1 MAKHLEL
8 RTTSKA
14 KPASKRPKT
23 VAVKILSPNGG
34 PKTRV
39 FALDANSAS
48 FGDDFLYA
56 FKSNVKLARRKSKE
70 RRAAPNVAK
79 PMT

>member
-1 MAKHLEL
+1 MDKHLEL
-8 RTTSKA
+8 IAKA
-14 KPASKRPKT
+14 KTASKRPKT
-23 VAVKILSPNGG
+23 VTVKTLSTNGG

-56 FKSNVKLARRKSKE
+56 FKSNVKLARRKSRE
-70 RRAAPNVAK
+70 RRTATDVAK
-79 PMT
+79 PIA

>member
-1 MAKHLEL
+1 MAKQPEL
-8 RTTSKA
+8 RTIAKA
-14 KPASKRPKT
+14 TTASKRPKT
-23 VAVKILSPNGG
+23 VTVKTLSTNGG

-56 FKSNVKLARRKSKE
+56 FKSNVQLARRKSKE
-70 RRAAPNVAK
+70 RSAATDVAELIA
-79 PMT
+79 